1 MVCAGGC
8 VTAPVATTAS
18 MLVKVA
24 SLEGDPSLEVVSG
37 VRIDTSPLIPTP
49 NGAMKRK
56 RKLLMLLK
64 IPYEGLFQ

>member
-1 MVCAGGC
+1 MGCAGGC

-37 VRIDTSPLIPTP
+37 ARIDTFPLIPTL
-49 NGAMKRK
+49 NGAMKKR
-56 RKLLMLLK
+56 RKLLILLK
-64 IPYEGLFQ
+64 NP